1 VGLTFARPATPITV
15 PRLPRWGLVLPLSI
29 HRVVPYPNR
38 VCPCHLARLAE
49 LESTETAIRWIAVR
63 NAFRDKFMDAKL
75 TTLFNSMHIESGIV
89 N

>member
-1 VGLTFARPATPITV
+1 
-15 PRLPRWGLVLPLSI
+15 
-29 HRVVPYPNR
+29 VVYFS
-38 VCPCHLARLAE
+38 HLARLAE